1 MTASIAQMLAA
12 VVFLSEPALLLRG
25 NGCLF
30 SDRLL
35 LCQVMA
41 SINLLSLL
49 SGGRIDL
56 LNSREIKAMHGR
68 AANYAVLMAYTV
80 GVYVLLII
88 GDNAH
93 GLISRLLSPAER
105 AAGGQPGPLERVRVL
120 SRLAV
125 LAFPHPTKP
134 LTSRGRLCAGV

>member
-1 MTASIAQMLAA
+1 M
-12 VVFLSEPALLLRG
+12 
-25 NGCLF
+25 
-30 SDRLL
+30 
-35 LCQVMA
+35 MA